1 VKTFKKQ
8 RGMSMLGWIV
18 IIMMVVV
25 IGTGALKL
33 MPVYLEYYNV
43 ISILENM
50 KNEKD
55 LANATKQELATTFSK
70 RLDINS
76 ISLKKDDY
84 TITKV
89 EGKKAYNFRLH
100 YEARRSLMGNLSIVA
115 TFDRTFEIGG

>member
-1 VKTFKKQ
+1 
-8 RGMSMLGWIV
+8 MSMLGWIV

-33 MPVYLEYYNV
+33 MPVYLEYYNI

-50 KNEKD
+50 KNEKA
-55 LANATKQELATTFSK
+55 LANATKQELASTFSK

-76 ISLKKDDY
+76 IRLKKEDY
-84 TITKV
+84 SITKV
-89 EGKKAYNFRLH
+89 EGRKAYNFRLN

-115 TFDRTFEIGG
+115 TFDRNFEIGG